1 VPTRRFCMKCGT
13 SLADAPPPTSEST
26 TEWWRKT

>member
-1 VPTRRFCMKCGT
+1 MKCGT
-13 SLADAPPPTSEST
+13 ALVEAAPPPSEST